1 VRTIYK
7 YSLMPPTTTLIV
19 SPDAEVLTV
28 RVTAGQPVLYLL
40 LDPEDGGERMTR
52 TFTSV
57 PTGGEAPV
65 GITHED
71 YCGTFEI
78 ERLIF
83 HVFETT
89 RTDET

>member
-1 VRTIYK
+1 MRTIYK
-7 YSLMPPTTTLIV
+7 YSLIPPTTTLIV

-40 LDPEDGGERMTR
+40 LDPEDGGERTRR
-52 TFTSV
+52 TFASV
-57 PTGGEAPV
+57 PTGGEVPV
-65 GITHED
+65 GIMHED

-78 ERLIF
+78 AGLIF

-89 RTDET
+89 RIDKA